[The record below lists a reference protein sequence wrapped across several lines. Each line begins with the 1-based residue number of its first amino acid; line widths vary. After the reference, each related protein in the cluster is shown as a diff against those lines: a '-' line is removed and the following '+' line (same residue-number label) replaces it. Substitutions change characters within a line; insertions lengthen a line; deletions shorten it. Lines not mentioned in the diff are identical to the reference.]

1 MILRSFR
8 FFSLFSLFLGLAACA
23 AETTQTG
30 GSGGPPQEQQDP
42 NAPCSTLVN
51 VAKAVDIVDQAGDPP
66 APAGGVLVDGT
77 YVVTRAVRYT
87 GAGGSSGPSGKQVQ
101 MTVRLKGQ
109 DAESIFDNVP
119 RRARVQVDGVNLRTT
134 AICPSSAIDDA
145 PFTASGDTLT
155 LYLHDSK
162 GTRVY
167 SLTRI

>member
-8 FFSLFSLFLGLAACA
+8 FFSLLLTLGLAGCA

-30 GSGGPPQEQQDP
+30 GPGDPAQEQQQDP

-51 VAKAVDIVDQAGDPP
+51 VAQPVDIVDQAGDPP

-77 YVVTRAVRYT
+77 YVVRKAVRYT
-87 GAGGSSGPSGKQVQ
+87 GAGGSSGPSGKTVQ
-101 MTVRLKGQ
+101 MTIRLTGQ

-145 PFTASGDTLT
+145 PFTASGDSLT

-167 SLTRI
+167 SFTRI